1 MSILRDWRAN
11 DAITSVIIVR
21 GIEISAANEDL
32 LKTLFEEEGIA
43 YEFRSA
49 GDQRLADFL
58 NSLTT
63 DKHRGIIFP
72 STAAA
77 LFTFRA
83 PEALAKLM
91 TRSRVA
97 LAGGPASVP
106 FAQMPDVT
114 ADLVVL
120 DWQLVADQIVN
131 DLINTFNGAETTV
144 FEAKAY
150 LRAPLIQFAQRL

>member
-1 MSILRDWRAN
+1 MSAFEVTEVGRA
-11 DAITSVIIVR
+11 A
-21 GIEISAANEDL
+21 
-32 LKTLFEEEGIA
+32 
-43 YEFRSA
+43 
-49 GDQRLADFL
+49 L

-77 LFTFRA
+77 LFAFRA

-97 LAGGPASVP
+97 LTGVRASFP
-106 FAQMPDVT
+106 FRQVPDVT

-120 DWQLVADQIVN
+120 DWQFVAEQIVN
-131 DLINTFNGAETTV
+131 DLINRKSFNGAETTV